1 MLMFFGHRMR
11 VMFFSLAYHSHFLR
25 SQRNN
30 TRAASGN
37 SSEQSK
43 AYRML
48 MLVSAAIMPFS

>member
-11 VMFFSLAYHSHFLR
+11 VMFFSLAYHSHFLS
-25 SQRNN
+25 SQRKSTN
-30 TRAASGN
+30 AASGN